1 MVSLFL
7 SFCLSFFSRRRQK
20 SRQYNTDR
28 GASTSVASRSVTGY
42 NCIVQ

>member
-7 SFCLSFFSRRRQK
+7 SFCLSFFSRRRQE

-28 GASTSVASRSVTGY
+28 GAVLLLLLRPDR
-42 NCIVQ
+42 